1 MGGCPRRR
9 INSIVD
15 RCGLYKYVLDEY
27 IKAIALHLS
36 ENLENQDNA
45 TNNKTTLKNYIKNYM
60 NKK

>member
-1 MGGCPRRR
+1 MVGCPRRR

-15 RCGLYKYVLDEY
+15 RWGLYKYVLDEY

-45 TNNKTTLKNYIKNYM
+45 TNNKTTLKKTI
-60 NKK
+60 